1 MLVFVYSLRALLR
14 SNRIIC
20 HIFCSCREIDLLLQ
34 IFRESISHK
43 MIIKRMHICV
53 DVVDSAHLFYEPIKY
68 FNVKHLFENAVSC
81 KYIMEWKLLYLRW
94 LKCQGYLKWFP
105 YFGFPWTALKIYP
118 VIVVISIAGKQV
130 ATLSMKLVHLSWC
143 CLITRCE
150 KNFIRDFLQPIT
162 IFLTIGVDF
171 KLSESRILPIL
182 DHDLNDSIFFNQ
194 YILTNV
200 MLFNSGSNQY
210 RIGSTKMIESFMLFL
225 SSIGLIDCDDLLILD
240 QTSSL

>member
-1 MLVFVYSLRALLR
+1 MVLVYSLRVILR

-20 HIFCSCREIDLLLQ
+20 HIFFSCREIDLLLQ

-43 MIIKRMHICV
+43 MIIKRMHICA

-143 CLITRCE
+143 CLITRYQNILYE
-150 KNFIRDFLQPIT
+150 IKRIKNPVNTRSWFEWYHFFQ
-162 IFLTIGVDF
+162 
-171 KLSESRILPIL
+171 
-182 DHDLNDSIFFNQ
+182 SIH
-194 YILTNV
+194 
-200 MLFNSGSNQY
+200 
-210 RIGSTKMIESFMLFL
+210 
-225 SSIGLIDCDDLLILD
+225 LD
-240 QTSSL
+240 QCFVV

>member
-1 MLVFVYSLRALLR
+1 MLVLVYSLRAILR

-118 VIVVISIAGKQV
+118 VIVVISIASKQV
-130 ATLSMKLVHLSWC
+130 ATLSMILVHLSWC
-143 CLITRCE
+143 CLITRC
-150 KNFIRDFLQPIT
+150 KKKFIRDFLQPIT
-162 IFLTIGVDF
+162 IFLTIGV
-171 KLSESRILPIL
+171 KRIQNPA
-182 DHDLNDSIFFNQ
+182 NTRSWF
-194 YILTNV
+194 
-200 MLFNSGSNQY
+200 
-210 RIGSTKMIESFMLFL
+210 EW
-225 SSIGLIDCDDLLILD
+225 
-240 QTSSL
+240 

>member
-1 MLVFVYSLRALLR
+1 
-14 SNRIIC
+14 
-20 HIFCSCREIDLLLQ
+20 
-34 IFRESISHK
+34 

-118 VIVVISIAGKQV
+118 VIVVISIASKQV
-130 ATLSMKLVHLSWC
+130 ATLSMKLVHLSW
-143 CLITRCE
+143 LHVLRTSFHKRFPTTYNH
-150 KNFIRDFLQPIT
+150 KANQ
-162 IFLTIGVDF
+162 
-171 KLSESRILPIL
+171 ESCQYYIMIWMIPF
-182 DHDLNDSIFFNQ
+182 FFNR

>member
-1 MLVFVYSLRALLR
+1 MLALVYSLRVILR
-14 SNRIIC
+14 SNRTIC

-150 KNFIRDFLQPIT
+150 NIFYKRFPTTCNHIQYNNSEESTRSWFEWYHFLI
-162 IFLTIGVDF
+162 
-171 KLSESRILPIL
+171 
-182 DHDLNDSIFFNQ
+182 NQ

>member
-1 MLVFVYSLRALLR
+1 MTGKWNASMSLNFMHDIFDYIYLEAIFNIWCCSNVWLDRNYFFSIFQQERNIGWQWKYYEFSQYVYVLFYTVLVLVYSLRVIPR

-130 ATLSMKLVHLSWC
+130 ATLSMKLVHLSW
-143 CLITRCE
+143 LHVMRASFYKRFPTTYCE
-150 KNFIRDFLQPIT
+150 
-162 IFLTIGVDF
+162 
-171 KLSESRILPIL
+171 
-182 DHDLNDSIFFNQ
+182 
-194 YILTNV
+194 Y
-200 MLFNSGSNQY
+200 
-210 RIGSTKMIESFMLFL
+210 
-225 SSIGLIDCDDLLILD
+225 
-240 QTSSL
+240 

>member
-1 MLVFVYSLRALLR
+1 MTGKWNASMSLNFMHDIFDYIYLEAIFNIWCCSNVWLDRNDFFSIFQQEKNTTNFHNLSMYYPHTVLVFVYSLRAILR

-150 KNFIRDFLQPIT
+150 NIFIRDFLQPIT
-162 IFLTIGVDF
+162 IFLTIGGDF
-171 KLSESRILPIL
+171 K
-182 DHDLNDSIFFNQ
+182 
-194 YILTNV
+194 
-200 MLFNSGSNQY
+200 
-210 RIGSTKMIESFMLFL
+210 
-225 SSIGLIDCDDLLILD
+225 
-240 QTSSL
+240 